1 MLHGERNIKIISKN
15 TIMKNFWKSL
25 MIVLV
30 SVFALASCEDVPAP
44 YPNPDNGEN
53 GGGNTNEEVA
63 PSGEGTF

>member
-1 MLHGERNIKIISKN
+1 
-15 TIMKNFWKSL
+15 MKNFWKSL

-63 PSGEGTF
+63 PAGEGTLENPYNVAGVLAYIE